1 MNCFVYFGKLFA
13 VVIVC
18 LVLSAF
24 FNMLPLSVYGEDKI
38 RVERQKD
45 KTVYIIDSEKDE
57 DKSDDKAR
65 SWEMLRDMTVIEKRG
80 LSGKGQDH
88 NR

>member
-1 MNCFVYFGKLFA
+1 MNCFVYFGKPFV

-18 LVLSAF
+18 LALSAF
-24 FNMLPLSVYGEDKI
+24 FNMLPLPVYGEDKI

-57 DKSDDKAR
+57 GKSDDKAQ